1 MTNVALAYHGLTVH
15 NLVVLVATA
24 AYDTRHHE
32 VALQQLAYLLY
43 IVAEHH
49 RVGHLHREGVQCHL
63 LQVTHTALRIGFFRL
78 LVHAQHTS

>member
-1 MTNVALAYHGLTVH
+1 MSYHAQYVALAYHGLTVH

-49 RVGHLHREGVQCHL
+49 
-63 LQVTHTALRIGFFRL
+63 
-78 LVHAQHTS
+78 